1 MDNSGKAPS
10 ANANAFDFVK
20 QDGVF
25 VALSGKV
32 DEIST

>member
-20 QDGVF
+20 QDGK
-25 VALSGKV
+25 SGKV
-32 DEIST
+32 DEISM